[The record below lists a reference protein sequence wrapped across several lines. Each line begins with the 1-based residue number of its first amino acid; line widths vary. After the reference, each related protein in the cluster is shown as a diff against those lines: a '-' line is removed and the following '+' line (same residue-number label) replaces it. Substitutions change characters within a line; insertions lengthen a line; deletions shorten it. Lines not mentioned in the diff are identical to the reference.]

1 MSVQTIKQT
10 LHQLIDKINDE
21 DLLQAYLKI
30 IESNFEKGGRV
41 TIEQYNKEIEEAEGA
56 VDSGEFINHEEAVKQ
71 IKGWKSGLAGA
82 SKLTAGATPKVSA
95 DSKF

>member
-30 IESNFEKGGRV
+30 IESSLEKEGRV
-41 TIEQYNKEIEEAEGA
+41 SVEQYNKEIEEAEGA
-56 VDSGEFINHEEAVKQ
+56 IDRGEFINHEDAVRQ
-71 IKGWKSGLAGA
+71 IKGWKSGQQ
-82 SKLTAGATPKVSA
+82 
-95 DSKF
+95 